1 MQSASVVKRPLVC
14 VSIEGHTVK
23 ECVKSAGLATLAGA
37 DILEIRFDFFYL
49 TKILQENQE
58 SQEKVSKKKFELIS
72 KEVSEVDV
80 AKIISELK
88 ESIEKPVVFTCRS
101 KTEGGH
107 FPGNETQRIEILSK
121 AIESE
126 VSWIDLEINI
136 DSEDRKKLHESA
148 NNSNT
153 QVIASYHDVLET
165 PNSEKIISLVEE
177 NIDSGE
183 IIKLCFKTNDHHDGI
198 EIVNAC
204 WSLIDNPKK
213 VSIMGLGPSG
223 DWTRLHAPL
232 LGQSMVYATLE
243 TDFHLGKKGLINV
256 RDLTDAWDM
265 LEY

>member
-1 MQSASVVKRPLVC
+1 MKRPLVC

-23 ECVKSAGLATLAGA
+23 ECIKSAGLATLAGA
-37 DILEIRFDFFYL
+37 DIIEIRFDYFYL
-49 TKILQENQE
+49 SKIPQENQGDI
-58 SQEKVSKKKFELIS
+58 EKGSKQRFEIIS
-72 KEVSEVDV
+72 KEVSDVNVTEV
-80 AKIISELK
+80 ISELK

-101 KTEGGH
+101 KEEGGH
-107 FPGNETQRIEILSK
+107 FPGNETERIEILSK
-121 AIESE
+121 AIESN

-136 DSEDRKKLHESA
+136 DSDERKKLFDSA
-148 NNSNT
+148 NESNT
-153 QVIASYHDVLET
+153 KVIASYHDVLET
-165 PNSEKIISLVEE
+165 PDSDKIISLVED
-177 NIDSGE
+177 NTDLGE
-183 IIKLCFKTNDHHDGI
+183 MIKLCFKTNDHHDGI

-204 WSLIDNPKK
+204 WSLRNNPKG

-232 LGQSMVYATLE
+232 LNQSMVYATLE